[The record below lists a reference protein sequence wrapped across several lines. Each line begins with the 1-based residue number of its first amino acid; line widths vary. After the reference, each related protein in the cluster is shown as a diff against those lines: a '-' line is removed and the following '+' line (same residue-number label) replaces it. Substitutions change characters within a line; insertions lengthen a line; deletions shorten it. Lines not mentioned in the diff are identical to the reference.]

1 MSLTATIRR
10 AQSAAPVDLRL
21 LASEYGIR
29 IHNAWLD
36 AGVSGELVPLEDGR
50 FQINVSEDDNPRRQR
65 FTVAHELG
73 HYFLHRHLIGT
84 GIGDD
89 KAYRSTGV
97 GRYHNTAIGP
107 REETEAN
114 QFASNLLMPD
124 HLIEMLR
131 RMGKTTP
138 QQMADELQV
147 SLPAMRVRLGLSPR
161 PVTGEGA
168 TPFD

>member
-10 AQSAAPVDLRL
+10 AQSSPPVDLRL
-21 LASEYGIR
+21 IASEYGIR
-29 IHNAWLD
+29 IHRAWLD
-36 AGVSGELVPLEDGR
+36 TGVSGELVPLSDGK

-65 FTVAHELG
+65 FTIAHELG
-73 HYFLHRHLIGT
+73 HFFLHRHLIGS

-97 GRYHNTAIGP
+97 GRYHNTMIGP
-107 REETEAN
+107 KEETEAN

-124 HLIEMLR
+124 HLIDMLR

-147 SLPAMRVRLGLSPR
+147 SLPAMRIRLGMPAR
-161 PVTGEGA
+161 PVPGGDA
-168 TPFD
+168 IFDD